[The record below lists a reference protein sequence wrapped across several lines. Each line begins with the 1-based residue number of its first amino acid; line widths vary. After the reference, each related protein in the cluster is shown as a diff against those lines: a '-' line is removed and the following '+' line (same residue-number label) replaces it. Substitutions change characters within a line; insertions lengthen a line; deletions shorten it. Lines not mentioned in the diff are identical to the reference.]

1 MVAHNFNPTWE
12 AEAGPGQPGLHG
24 SLSRQ
29 SYTVK
34 RCLNHNQKQ
43 KKSPALHTATFNKT
57 PLASFVC

>member
-34 RCLNHNQKQ
+34 RCLKQ
-43 KKSPALHTATFNKT
+43 PQSKAKEITGPPHGYF
-57 PLASFVC
+57 